1 MNSALGAILLIIGA
15 ALLFFG
21 FKATDSFSSEF
32 TEFFTG
38 APSNKAIWMIIGGAI
53 CAVTGLVGVLR
64 RRST

>member
-1 MNSALGAILLIIGA
+1 MNSAVGAVLLIVGA

-38 APSNKAIWMIIGGAI
+38 APSNKAIWMIIGGAL
-53 CAVTGLVGVLR
+53 CAVIGLVSVLR
-64 RRST
+64 RRPT